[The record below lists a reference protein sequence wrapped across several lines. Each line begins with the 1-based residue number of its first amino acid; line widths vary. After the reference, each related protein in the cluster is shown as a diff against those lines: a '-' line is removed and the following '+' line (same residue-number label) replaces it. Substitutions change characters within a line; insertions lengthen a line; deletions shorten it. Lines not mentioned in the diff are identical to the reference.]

1 MKKNIVKA
9 AIGLLI
15 FIASMSSVA
24 SINNVF
30 AVSGSGGPNS
40 TIGANVDPGRG
51 YAFDAGY
58 LLNFALKGALVVG
71 VLLALAFLIL
81 GGIEYITSGGE
92 KGKTE
97 SARNK
102 ITAAVVGLILIAAS
116 FAILLL
122 VLRILGIN
130 GGLTG
135 ALNNVPTI
143 NDDNAVN
150 TSGR

>member
-1 MKKNIVKA
+1 MKKQIAKVTA
-9 AIGLLI
+9 GVLI
-15 FIASMSSVA
+15 FVSSMISVA

-30 AVSGSGGPNS
+30 AQTTRPGSVV
-40 TIGANVDPGRG
+40 GANVDPGAG

-116 FAILLL
+116 FAILSL
-122 VLRILGIN
+122 VLRILGIS

-143 NDDNAVN
+143 NDNQTV
-150 TSGR
+150 TTKGQ